1 MAKINSHN
9 EWDPLKEIVV
19 GYGDARAGLI
29 FPQQGPVSAELQEKA
44 KKLAREAF
52 PQWLVDEING
62 DLDGLC
68 DVLRKSGA
76 KVLRPKKPDDIT
88 FNIFATPY
96 VSAAQEHHYNMRD
109 LNLVV
114 GNTVIESP
122 SQEKHRYFEAMGL
135 YDVWYDYF
143 KNHGGFKWICGPKPA
158 LDGDYMIN
166 YYADGTAEYPD
177 GQKYIKLA
185 DKEIL
190 FEAANTVRM
199 GRDLLYLVS
208 RSGNELGAQWL
219 QSVLGGEYRVH
230 TTDKIYRSSHID
242 STALCLRPGLVL
254 LNAHRVTP
262 ETCPKIF
269 DSWEKIYFKD
279 IVKTPDSILK
289 FQKEVRLPIHQKLAE
304 LGIQSTVDSIASDW
318 IGINVL
324 SIDQDTVVVD
334 ERQVPLMETLKKY
347 GLTPVPISFRHS
359 YYMGGIHC
367 STLDTVRDSKLES
380 YCD

>member
-29 FPQQGPVSAELQEKA
+29 FPGQGPVSEELQSKA
-44 KKLAREAF
+44 KQLAAEAY
-52 PQWLVDEING
+52 PQWLTDEINE

-68 DVLRKSGA
+68 DVLKKSGA
-76 KVLRPKKPDDIT
+76 KVLRPNKPNDST

-114 GNTVIESP
+114 GNTVVESP
-122 SQEKHRYFEAMGL
+122 SQERHRYFEAMGL

-143 KNHGGFKWICGPKPA
+143 NHGGFKWICGPKPA

-185 DKEIL
+185 EKEIL

-199 GRDLLYLVS
+199 GRDLLYLIS
-208 RSGNELGAQWL
+208 RSGNELGARWL
-219 QSVLGGEYRVH
+219 QSVLGDEYRVH

-242 STALCLRPGLVL
+242 STALALGPGKIL
-254 LNAHRVTP
+254 LNATRVNEKNCP
-262 ETCPKIF
+262 EILNK
-269 DSWEKIYFKD
+269 WEKIYFD
-279 IVKTPDSILK
+279 EIVQTPEKIWDFHNKVRKPVYEELKAMGVQSGLESISSPL
-289 FQKEVRLPIHQKLAE
+289 
-304 LGIQSTVDSIASDW
+304 
-318 IGINVL
+318 IGMNVL
-324 SIDQDTVVVD
+324 SIDPKTVVVD
-334 ERQVPLMETLKKY
+334 KIQIPFIK
-347 GLTPVPISFRHS
+347 
-359 YYMGGIHC
+359 
-367 STLDTVRDSKLES
+367 
-380 YCD
+380 